1 MLAKKGIGI
10 ISPHVPPAPAGSNAK
25 SPRRYLGV
33 FRYSGRALGLVWTT
47 HRGLSLAMITLVLAA
62 GLMPAVVAWLGKMIV
77 DTVVLAAETQAPS
90 ERHLAIMYVVAE
102 AGAIGLL
109 AGFQR
114 GIAVCESLL
123 RALLGQ
129 RVNVMILEKAGT
141 LSLEQFEDSEIYD
154 RMTQARR
161 EASSRPL
168 ALVRK
173 TFGLIQNSISIIA
186 YGGLLIQF
194 SPNAVV
200 VLFVAALPVFFAE
213 ARFSGEAFRL
223 FTWRTP
229 ERREQLYLET
239 VLAREDYAKE
249 VKLFG
254 LSSMLLGRYKGI
266 FKKLFRDDRNLT
278 LRKGFWGYVL
288 GLLGTLAFYG
298 AYGWIVVETVAGVL
312 TLGGMTMYIL
322 VFKQGQAAITASLSA
337 IGGMYED
344 NLYLSN
350 LYEFLEVP
358 VTKDIGGDSSG
369 PNSKDGIRF
378 ENVGFTYTGATSPTL
393 QGINLHLQPGQKLAL
408 VGHNGSGK
416 TTLIKLMSRLYEPT
430 EGRILFEGRDLQDWD
445 IAALQDKIGVIFQDF
460 VQYQMKVGENIGTG
474 DVQNFDAQDRWKDAA
489 TKGLAA
495 DFIERMPNSYL
506 TQLGRW
512 FAGGQELSG
521 GEWQKIA
528 LSRAFMRRSANV
540 IVLDEPTSAMDAEAE
555 AKIFD
560 HFRQIT
566 EDQMA
571 ILISHRF
578 STVRMA
584 DQIVVL
590 EHGQIQE
597 RGTHEELLETDGEY
611 ARLFKLQAAGY
622 Q

>member
-1 MLAKKGIGI
+1 M
-10 ISPHVPPAPAGSNAK
+10 
-25 SPRRYLGV
+25 
-33 FRYSGRALGLVWTT
+33 
-47 HRGLSLAMITLVLAA
+47 
-62 GLMPAVVAWLGKMIV
+62 
-77 DTVVLAAETQAPS
+77 
-90 ERHLAIMYVVAE
+90 
-102 AGAIGLL
+102 
-109 AGFQR
+109 
-114 GIAVCESLL
+114 
-123 RALLGQ
+123 
-129 RVNVMILEKAGT
+129 
-141 LSLEQFEDSEIYD
+141 
-154 RMTQARR
+154 
-161 EASSRPL
+161 
-168 ALVRK
+168 
-173 TFGLIQNSISIIA
+173 
-186 YGGLLIQF
+186 LIQF

-213 ARFSGEAFRL
+213 ARFSGETFRL
-223 FTWRTP
+223 FIWRTP

-254 LSSMLLGRYKGI
+254 LSSMLLGRYKAI

-312 TLGGMTMYIL
+312 TLGDMTMYIL
-322 VFKQGQAAITASLSA
+322 VFKQGQAAITACLSA

-358 VTKDIGGDSSG
+358 VTEDKGSARSG
-369 PNSKDGIRF
+369 PKPKDGIRF
-378 ENVGFTYTGATSPTL
+378 ENVGFTYTGAAGPTL

-430 EGRILFEGRDLQDWD
+430 EGTILFEGRNLQDWD

-474 DVQNFDAQDRWKDAA
+474 DVQNFDAQDLWQDAA
-489 TKGLAA
+489 TKGLAT

-566 EDQMA
+566 ENQMA

-590 EHGQIQE
+590 KQGQIQE
-597 RGTHEELLETDGEY
+597 RGTHEELLDANGEY

>member
-1 MLAKKGIGI
+1 
-10 ISPHVPPAPAGSNAK
+10 
-25 SPRRYLGV
+25 
-33 FRYSGRALGLVWTT
+33 
-47 HRGLSLAMITLVLAA
+47 
-62 GLMPAVVAWLGKMIV
+62 
-77 DTVVLAAETQAPS
+77 
-90 ERHLAIMYVVAE
+90 
-102 AGAIGLL
+102 
-109 AGFQR
+109 
-114 GIAVCESLL
+114 
-123 RALLGQ
+123 
-129 RVNVMILEKAGT
+129 
-141 LSLEQFEDSEIYD
+141 
-154 RMTQARR
+154 
-161 EASSRPL
+161 
-168 ALVRK
+168 
-173 TFGLIQNSISIIA
+173 
-186 YGGLLIQF
+186 
-194 SPNAVV
+194 
-200 VLFVAALPVFFAE
+200 
-213 ARFSGEAFRL
+213 
-223 FTWRTP
+223 
-229 ERREQLYLET
+229 
-239 VLAREDYAKE
+239 AKE

-254 LSSMLLGRYKGI
+254 LSSMLLGRYKAI
-266 FKKLFRDDRNLT
+266 FKQLFRDDRNLT

-288 GLLGTLAFYG
+288 GLLGTFAFYG
-298 AYGWIVVETVAGVL
+298 AYGWIVVETVTGVL

-322 VFKQGQAAITASLSA
+322 VFKQGQAAITACLSA

-358 VTKDIGGDSSG
+358 VTKDTGGASSG
-369 PNSKDGIRF
+369 PNPKDGIRF
-378 ENVGFTYTGATSPTL
+378 ENVGFTYTGAASPTL

-430 EGRILFEGRDLQDWD
+430 EGRILFEGHNLKDWD
-445 IAALQDKIGVIFQDF
+445 IAALQYKIGVIFQDF

-474 DVQNFDAQDRWKDAA
+474 DVQNFDAQDLWQDAA
-489 TKGLAA
+489 TKGLAS

-597 RGTHEELLETDGEY
+597 RGTHEELLEADGEY
-611 ARLFKLQAAGY
+611 ARLFKLQATGY